1 MFYSVTVLEASQDGL
16 KGTIRR
22 ITAESERKYDSM
34 EKELNSRL
42 SNLSTDNEKLSQR
55 YSELSARF
63 SQNAEELAENKNNNS
78 TLCQLINDLKAEVCQ
93 GQTEIRLS
101 REQNEINVRKS
112 HIHPNQEC
120 NVQFVKGILDRRFF
134 CA

>member
-1 MFYSVTVLEASQDGL
+1 MLQKFNPKKVLEASQDGL

-63 SQNAEELAENKNNNS
+63 SQNAEELTQNKTKNS
-78 TLCQLINDLKAEVCQ
+78 SLCQLINDLKAEVCQ

-101 REQNEINVRKS
+101 REQNEINVR
-112 HIHPNQEC
+112 PNSIK
-120 NVQFVKGILDRRFF
+120 VRFLTRILDS
-134 CA
+134 